1 MSGFSFSRLKEKVSI
16 GIIGIGMGCGV
27 THLTIALANYL
38 QSGMGK
44 KTAVIELSGQNALK
58 DMIQEEGNKRHDLL
72 GIHYFT
78 DVSIGK
84 IAEVINSQYEAFV
97 LDLGGDYAAA
107 REEFLRCDRKIVIG
121 SISPWRITAYERF
134 LKNIIA
140 SENYERWEFLVYLPN
155 LVDKKSIQKRYG
167 VNMISVPLI
176 ENPFYLK
183 KEDMIF
189 LQKII

>member
-1 MSGFSFSRLKEKVSI
+1 MGGFSFSRLKEKVSI

-58 DMIQEEGNKRHDLL
+58 DMIQEEGNERHELL

-84 IAEVINSQYEAFV
+84 IAEVINSRYEAFV

-107 REEFLRCDRKIVIG
+107 HEEFLRCDRKIVIG

>member
-1 MSGFSFSRLKEKVSI
+1 MGGFSFSRLKEKVSI

-58 DMIQEEGNKRHDLL
+58 DMIQEEGNERHELL

-84 IAEVINSQYEAFV
+84 IAEVINSRYEAFV
-97 LDLGGDYAAA
+97 RDLGGA
-107 REEFLRCDRKIVIG
+107 
-121 SISPWRITAYERF
+121 
-134 LKNIIA
+134 
-140 SENYERWEFLVYLPN
+140 
-155 LVDKKSIQKRYG
+155 
-167 VNMISVPLI
+167 
-176 ENPFYLK
+176 
-183 KEDMIF
+183 
-189 LQKII
+189 